1 MNHKLSIIK
10 VENLKRI
17 VQKKI
22 AVDRIIMKV
31 CLEQWQGYVQHV
43 NKFRDFGRK
52 IIKLKNSIL
61 S

>member
-31 CLEQWQGYVQHV
+31 CLEQW
-43 NKFRDFGRK
+43 
-52 IIKLKNSIL
+52 
-61 S
+61 